1 MIFGIGTDIVK
12 IKRMRE
18 NQQKY
23 GDRFAKRVLSDTEF
37 SEYNK
42 KANDDIKASFLAKRF
57 AAKEAAVKAMGTGF
71 RNGISMKHVT
81 VENDKNGKPILKLT
95 DVAKKIADESGI
107 THKHL
112 SIADES
118 DYAVAYVVM
127 EKTAHG

>member
-18 NQQKY
+18 NQDKY

-37 SEYNK
+37 SEYGK
-42 KANDDIKASFLAKRF
+42 KANDNMKASFLAKRF

-71 RNGISMKHVT
+71 TNGISMKHVT
-81 VENDKNGKPILKLT
+81 VENNQNGKPTLKLSG
-95 DVAKKIADESGI
+95 VAEKIADESGV
-107 THKHL
+107 THTHL

-127 EKTAHG
+127 EKSAHE